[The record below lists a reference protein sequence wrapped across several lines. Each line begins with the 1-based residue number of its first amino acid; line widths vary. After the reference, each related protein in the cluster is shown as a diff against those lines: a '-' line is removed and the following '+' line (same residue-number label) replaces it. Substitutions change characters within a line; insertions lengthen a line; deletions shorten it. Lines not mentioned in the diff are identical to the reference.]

1 MSPQPQRCELRYLP
15 LFWDDLNAAVS
26 YIADTLQNP
35 AAATRLLDQVE
46 KAILDHAEA
55 PTAAATYKT
64 TRSRPLPYYWF
75 AVGNYLVFYVMFDD
89 IMEVRRFLYGARNL
103 SHPLP

>member
-75 AVGNYLVFYVMFDD
+75 AVGNYLVFYVVFDD

-103 SHPLP
+103 SHLLP

>member
-1 MSPQPQRCELRYLP
+1 MGPQPQRCELRYLP
-15 LFWDDLNAAVS
+15 LFWDGLNAAVS
-26 YIADTLQNP
+26 YRADTLQNP

-55 PTAAATYKT
+55 PTAAAIYKT

-75 AVGNYLVFYVMFDD
+75 AVGNYLVFYVVFDN

-103 SHPLP
+103 SHLLP

>member
-26 YIADTLQNP
+26 CIADTLQNP

-89 IMEVRRFLYGARNL
+89 IMEVRRFLHGARNL
-103 SHPLP
+103 SHLLP

>member
-64 TRSRPLPYYWF
+64 TRSRPLPYY
-75 AVGNYLVFYVMFDD
+75 
-89 IMEVRRFLYGARNL
+89 
-103 SHPLP
+103 